1 MAKNRRVEPA
11 SVRFGPAVK
20 ALFLC
25 AFIVASGVGYLWQ
38 KSQLQALGRDITE
51 RERRLGDLRRQNQA
65 MKDHLAGLCAPAALD
80 ARARNLNL
88 GLMPPPVT
96 QIVRL
101 YEPAPPAPVPS
112 GDARHGLASP

>member
-1 MAKNRRVEPA
+1 VESA

-25 AFIVASGVGYLWQ
+25 AFIIASGVGYLWQ
-38 KSQLQALGRDITE
+38 KSQLQDLGREIAD
-51 RERRLGDLRRQNQA
+51 RERKLGDLRRQNQG

-80 ARARNLNL
+80 ARARGLNL

-101 YEPAPPAPVPS
+101 YEPPAPAAPTPS
-112 GDARHGLASP
+112 GDARHALAAP